1 MKILFLFLLGFTDA
15 AEPQIKNRQVCSLF
29 LNLDSKKLSAQGS
42 HCHLASPPCS
52 TFKIPLAATAL
63 KFNKINDTESFQWDQ
78 IKRDRDV
85 LNKNHDL
92 RSWLKDSVVWVSSI
106 IVDRIGLSKLK
117 DELKLLNYGN
127 SQVGR
132 NEFWLNGLLKISPHE
147 QINYLSINNDE
158 YLNKAFLFLPAEPAG
173 DFIFYGKTGSCVA
186 NEAGTNNQVGWYVGK
201 ATSKKGSYVFV
212 IRIMESDTL
221 KSKSSL
227 GLESKAIALKYFEKI
242 NF

>member
-1 MKILFLFLLGFTDA
+1 MKLLFLFLIGFTDA

-29 LNLDSKKLSAQGS
+29 LNLESKKLSAQGS
-42 HCHLASPPCS
+42 HCHIASPPCS
-52 TFKIPLAATAL
+52 TFKIPLTATAL

-106 IVDRIGLSKLK
+106 IVDRIGRSKLN

-147 QINYLSINNDE
+147 QINYLSRNNDD
-158 YLNKAFLFLPAEPAG
+158 YLNSALLFLPAESAT
-173 DFIFYGKTGSCVA
+173 DFTLYGKTGSCVA
-186 NEAGTNNQVGWYVGK
+186 SEAGTTNQVGWYVGK
-201 ATSKKGSYVFV
+201 ATSKKGTYIFV
-212 IRIMESDTL
+212 VRIMESDNL
-221 KSKSSL
+221 KYKSSL
-227 GLESKAIALKYFEKI
+227 GLESKTIALKYFEKMS
-242 NF
+242 F